1 MVKNPDQQ
9 ICQSFASMK
18 RNKKSLFF
26 IISMVLAVLAS
37 SCATM
42 RIDPSNRA
50 EQVSVTFD
58 KTIK

>member
-1 MVKNPDQQ
+1 
-9 ICQSFASMK
+9 MK

-26 IISMVLAVLAS
+26 IIGMVLAALAS

-50 EQVSVTFD
+50 EHVLVTFD
-58 KTIK
+58 KPIK

>member
-1 MVKNPDQQ
+1 
-9 ICQSFASMK
+9 MK

-26 IISMVLAVLAS
+26 IISMVLAELAS

>member
-1 MVKNPDQQ
+1 
-9 ICQSFASMK
+9 MK

-26 IISMVLAVLAS
+26 IIGMVLAVLAS

-58 KTIK
+58 KPIK